1 MVRKTPGYFTLI
13 VDTAPTAARDSSEVA
28 LVMKVVILTP
38 ETAGMVVSSL
48 WIGPGNIHGLASS
61 WMENPTEKDGLLLK
75 HQLCPSA
82 AMQEY
87 WPPLFPVLSK
97 WERYA

>member
-1 MVRKTPGYFTLI
+1 MIRRAPGYFTLI
-13 VDTAPTAARDSSEVA
+13 VDTAPPAALDSTEVA
-28 LVMKVVILTP
+28 RVIKVVILTP
-38 ETAGMVVSSL
+38 ETTGMAVSPQ
-48 WIGPGNIHGLASS
+48 WRGPGNIHGLASS

-75 HQLCPSA
+75 HQLCPGA
-82 AMQEY
+82 AAQEY